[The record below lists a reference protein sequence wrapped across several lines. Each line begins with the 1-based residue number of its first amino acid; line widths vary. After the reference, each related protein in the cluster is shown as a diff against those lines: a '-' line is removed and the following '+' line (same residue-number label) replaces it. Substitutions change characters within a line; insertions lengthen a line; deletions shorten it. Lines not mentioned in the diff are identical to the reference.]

1 MWEIIAAEVE
11 INVVT
16 GEETE
21 MGEVVLARLDTE
33 DEAHQKRAE
42 LARVLGMEYDGFS
55 GEYRLDRLAG
65 AQTIRRTVLMFA

>member
-11 INVVT
+11 VNVVT

-21 MGEVVLARLDTE
+21 LGEVTLAQVETE
-33 DEAHQKRAE
+33 EQAYEKRAQLAE
-42 LARVLGMEYDGFS
+42 LLGMDHDGFT
-55 GEYRLDRLAG
+55 GEYRLDRLSG

>member
-21 MGEVVLARLDTE
+21 MGEVFLAQVYTE
-33 DEAHQKRAE
+33 EQAYDRRAQLGE
-42 LARVLGMEYDGFS
+42 LLGMHYDSFS
-55 GEYRLDRLAG
+55 GEYRLDRLSG